1 MTDLSGLSGIAR
13 HPLTNVAIGTAAT
26 ALGVA
31 AETYR
36 ACERLPFVGARL
48 AVARS
53 TMERRGEEVVVN
65 GLEPV
70 KAAIVAVAVELV
82 ELVLDELDLNALVRK
97 RIDLI
102 GLADEVVA
110 GIDLPAIIREST
122 STVTADVMS
131 DVRTGGERADDAV
144 SGLFDRIL
152 GRDRDSRGRTL
163 D

>member
-1 MTDLSGLSGIAR
+1 MTDLSGISK

-36 ACERLPFVGARL
+36 ACERLPIVGARL

-53 TMERRGEEVVVN
+53 TLERRGEHVVAN
-65 GLEPV
+65 GLEPL
-70 KAAIVAVAVELV
+70 KATIAAVAVELV
-82 ELVLDELDLNALVRK
+82 ELVLDELDLNELVRQ

-102 GLADEVVA
+102 GLADEIVA

-122 STVTADVMS
+122 NTVTADVMA

-144 SGLFDRIL
+144 SGLMDRIL
-152 GRDRDSRGRTL
+152 GRDRASRDRTV